1 MNVPRST
8 SRTLALVLSL
18 ALAACSGGD
27 GGPTDPGGNGN
38 NSGGPPTPKADP
50 SFSSDIVPIFSS
62 AGCTSGGCHGSPIQ
76 AELNLASSPR
86 ASMVNVPSSQVSG
99 EIRVIPGNA
108 NGSYLVKKL
117 EGRAS
122 FGERMPLGGQLD
134 AVSLANIKNWI
145 NQGAKNN

>member
-1 MNVPRST
+1 MNAPR
-8 SRTLALVLSL
+8 LASYSFAMAL
-18 ALAACSGGD
+18 ALAVAACGGSD
-27 GGPTDPGGNGN
+27 GPTDPGGNGN

-62 AGCTSGGCHGSPIQ
+62 AGCTSGGCHGAPIQ
-76 AELNLASSPR
+76 AGLNLASSPYT
-86 ASMVNVPSSQVSG
+86 SLVNVPSSQVTG